1 MFKQRIRDR
10 MAVIRPFV
18 QAGSVMDLGCVDA
31 RTGKEASAKRLERKP
46 DALFRQLVEL
56 NPNTVGVD
64 IDEEGVHVL
73 CQQGFRVVCAN
84 AETMNLNQQFDT
96 IVAGEIIEHLEN
108 PGLFLRN
115 LLRHLKPSGT
125 LILSTPNPFYT
136 NQVWKIWRYGRP
148 QVHED
153 HMGWQ
158 DPITMGQL
166 LRRTGYE
173 PFSGYWVQHG
183 GKLLKTWRTL
193 FRPYFA
199 HSFVMLARPQAA
211 SERAAA

>member
-10 MAVIRPFV
+10 MSVICPLV
-18 QAGSVMDLGCVDA
+18 ETGSVMDVGCVDA
-31 RTGKEASAKRLERKP
+31 RTGKEASAERLERKP
-46 DALFRQLVEL
+46 DALFRRIVEL

-64 IDEEGVHVL
+64 IDEEGVRVL
-73 CQQGFRVVCAN
+73 SQRGFQVVCAN
-84 AETMNLNQQFDT
+84 AETMDLGRQFDT

-136 NQVWKIWRYGRP
+136 NQVWKIWRYGCP

-153 HMGWQ
+153 HMNWQ
-158 DPITMGQL
+158 DPITMAQL

-173 PFSGYWVQHG
+173 PFGGYWVQHR
-183 GKLLKTWRTL
+183 GKLLKTWRVL
-193 FRPYFA
+193 LRPYFA
-199 HSFVMLARPQAA
+199 HSFIMLARRQAD
-211 SERAAA
+211 SQCAAA